1 MSLTVA
7 VLDDHPIVRDALC
20 NIISGEPEFQV
31 VASGATAD
39 DLERVIDN
47 SDPNVIVVDLKMP
60 GSTLD
65 AVRSVTSG
73 DSRRNILIFTA
84 SADAGDCVEAIEA
97 GALGYVVK
105 GSSSD
110 ELFEALRCVG
120 AGKEYLSPGIAGQC
134 LKHITQRARQRDAEP
149 DYDLTYREAQIVEQL
164 LNGASNKTIATTLS
178 ISEKTVK
185 YYMTQIMQKLN
196 AKNRVEVALT
206 IQRDR
211 AVLAEVR

>member
-1 MSLTVA
+1 MPVKVA

-20 NIISGEPEFQV
+20 SIISQQPEFEV
-31 VASGATAD
+31 VASGSTAG
-39 DLERVIDN
+39 DLLEVVDS
-47 SDPNVIVVDLKMP
+47 SDPHVVVVDLKMP

-65 AVRSVTSG
+65 AIRSVTGGQGS
-73 DSRRNILIFTA
+73 RNILVFTA
-84 SADAGDCVEAIEA
+84 SAETTDCLDAIEA

-110 ELFEALRCVG
+110 ELFRALRSVSEG
-120 AGKEYLSPGIAGQC
+120 REYLSPGIAGRC
-134 LKHITQRARQRDAEP
+134 LKTITERSRQKAEQP
-149 DYDLTYREAQIVEQL
+149 SYDLSYREAQIVEQL
-164 LNGASNKTIATTLS
+164 LNGASNKSIARTLS

-206 IQRDR
+206 VQRDR
-211 AVLAEVR
+211 AATAGIR